1 MEENKMLKLKE
12 DLKSGRIKAEELDEK
27 TANEFVE
34 FMKGHIRQKMDNLA
48 KIDAQSKK
56 LDKDILELKEES
68 KKLEEKRVSL
78 KKENEELENQI
89 KKIQELNQEYSEKL
103 NQFKDSEE

>member
-56 LDKDILELKEES
+56 L
-68 KKLEEKRVSL
+68 EEKRVSL

-89 KKIQELNQEYSEKL
+89 KKIQKLNQEYSEKL

>member
-1 MEENKMLKLKE
+1 MEDNKMLKLKE

-56 LDKDILELKEES
+56 L
-68 KKLEEKRVSL
+68 EEKRVSL

-89 KKIQELNQEYSEKL
+89 KKIQKLNQEYSEKL